1 MALITLQIEED
12 EEAKEFTSRREVE
25 EVVEIKRHTRLKI
38 LMLGLKEVM
47 LGEETIVEYNTSRRT
62 INRRQILSKA

>member
-1 MALITLQIEED
+1 MAPITLQIEED